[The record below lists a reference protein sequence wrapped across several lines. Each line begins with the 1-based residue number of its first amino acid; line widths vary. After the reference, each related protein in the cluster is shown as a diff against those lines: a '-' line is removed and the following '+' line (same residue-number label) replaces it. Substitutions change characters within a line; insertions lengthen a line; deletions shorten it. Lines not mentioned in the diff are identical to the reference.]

1 MAKSQ
6 QTFNKSE
13 KEKKRLKK
21 QRDKLKR
28 KEERKAQGTAG
39 FDDMIVYVDVNGN
52 FTDTPPDLSE
62 REEIDVESI
71 AIAVPKSADVVI
83 VKEKQGIVEFFN
95 DSKGFG
101 FIKEIGTNEKYF
113 VHVNG
118 LIDEIIEGNKVS
130 FELEKGMKGMN
141 AVLVKKI

>member
-21 QRDKLKR
+21 QKEKLKR
-28 KEERKAQGTAG
+28 KEERKAAGTAG
-39 FDDMIVYVDVNGN
+39 FADMITYVDENGN
-52 FTDTPPDLSE
+52 FTDTPPDLSL

-71 AIAVPKSADVVI
+71 AIAVPKSEDVEVI
-83 VKEKQGIVEFFN
+83 KEHQGVVEFFN

-101 FIKEIGTNEKYF
+101 FIKEIGTGEKFF

-118 LIDEIIEGNKVS
+118 LIDDIVEGNKVS
-130 FELEKGMKGMN
+130 FELEKGMKGLN

>member
-13 KEKKRLKK
+13 KEKKRLKN

-28 KEERKAQGTAG
+28 KEVRKSQGSAG

-62 REEIDVESI
+62 REEIVVESI
-71 AIAVPKSADVVI
+71 AIAVPKSEDVVI

>member
-21 QRDKLKR
+21 QKDKQKR

-39 FDDMIVYVDVNGN
+39 FDDMIAYVDENGN
-52 FTDTPPDLSE
+52 FTDTPPDLSQ
-62 REEIDVESI
+62 RGEIDVESI
-71 AIAVPKSADVVI
+71 AIAVPKSEHVEEEKV
-83 VKEKQGIVEFFN
+83 KQGIVEFFN

-130 FELEKGMKGMN
+130 FELERGMKGMN
-141 AVLVKKI
+141 AVQVKKI